1 MCEPLKSNLK
11 HRETQKIS
19 YIQTVIDNEENNY
32 YFGAVYADMDTC
44 TKLVEW

>member
-11 HRETQKIS
+11 HRETQKNKLHTNS
-19 YIQTVIDNEENNY
+19 NRNEENNY